1 MKKVKRMKRILM
13 LLIAFL
19 IVLTGLYFG
28 YKYLFKSEDPK
39 NNTKE
44 EDKKDP
50 EPVVVPKLKIVDI
63 DSNSRS
69 FAIMINNHNYAR
81 PNHAGLQDAYM
92 VYEMIVEGGITRMMA
107 VYKDQDTA
115 KIGSVRS
122 ARHYYLDYA
131 LENDAIYVHFGGSP
145 QAYSD
150 ISALGVRDID
160 AMNDGTAFWRDN
172 TLNVPYEH
180 KAFTS
185 LPKLEAVVARKNY
198 RATTTQPLLLKYS
211 IPELDVSTLEGA
223 IIANNVSIPYST
235 YMTASYVYDAV
246 AKVYNRFANGVAH
259 TDAVTKLQYTAK
271 NIITYKV
278 ANHSID
284 SYGRQTLSNIGSGTG
299 YYITDGYAA
308 PITWSKSSRGSQTV
322 YKYLNGSEI
331 VVNDGNTFIQIQPSI
346 QGLTIN

>member
-1 MKKVKRMKRILM
+1 MKKVRRMKRILA

-19 IVLTGLYFG
+19 VVLTGLYFG
-28 YKYLFKSEDPK
+28 YKYLFKAEDPK

-44 EDKKDP
+44 DDKKDP
-50 EPVVVPKLKIVDI
+50 EPVVVVPKLKIVDI

-69 FAIMINNHNYAR
+69 IAVMINNHNAAR

-131 LENDAIYVHFGGSP
+131 LESDAIYVHFGWSP
-145 QAYSD
+145 TAQND
-150 ISALGVRDID
+150 ISSLRINNINGLYDSI
-160 AMNDGTAFWRDN
+160 FWRDT
-172 TLNVPYEH
+172 TLHVPYEH
-180 KAFTS
+180 TAFTNIEKIS
-185 LPKLEAVVARKNY
+185 SMVTKKGY

-211 IPELDVSTLEGA
+211 ISELDISTLEGA

-235 YMTASYVYDAV
+235 YMTSSYVYDAV
-246 AKVYNRFANGVAH
+246 AKVYKRFANGVAH
-259 TDAVTKLQYTAK
+259 TDAITKLQYTVK

-278 ANHSID
+278 TNSRID
-284 SYGRQTLSNIGSGTG
+284 SYGSQTLSNIGSGTG

-308 PITWSKSSRGSQTV
+308 PITWTKSSRGSQTV
-322 YKYLNGSEI
+322 YKYLNGAKI

-346 QGLTIN
+346 QGLTIK